1 MPHEP
6 RTDLVHHSIMD
17 VAVLGGTGGLGKLV
31 ADDLRKRG
39 DTVRAL
45 GRKDGDARDPEV
57 VKRLCDG
64 AGAIVNCAGAAV
76 GFGKGWRGY
85 GSVDTPIGLAAV
97 AAAKSTGARL
107 VYTAVFTTPRLRGCA
122 YIEAHER
129 VVDAMSD
136 VDAVVVRPLGFFS
149 AFASLLPLA
158 KKGMLFDIGDGKA
171 RTNPIDERDLA
182 TIVAEATR
190 GDGPRDVPCGGPDV
204 MAREDLFLKVGR
216 LANPDIKLRR
226 LPVWMA
232 RINATLAYPF
242 SPRLAQFMRFA
253 VLLAQSDA
261 IAPALGTRRFDDYCT
276 ELTRTSPLL
285 RERAPAA

>member
-1 MPHEP
+1 
-6 RTDLVHHSIMD
+6 MD
-17 VAVLGGTGGLGKLV
+17 VVVLGGTGGLGKLV
-31 ADDLRKRG
+31 VEELRKRG

-45 GRKDGDARDPEV
+45 GRKDGDARDAEV

-107 VYTAVFTTPRLRGCA
+107 VYTAVFAPPPLRGCA

-129 VVDAMSD
+129 VVDAMSEID
-136 VDAVVVRPLGFFS
+136 GVVVRPLGFFS

-158 KKGMLFDIGDGKA
+158 KKGFLLDIGDGEA
-171 RTNPIDERDLA
+171 RTNPIDEHDLA
-182 TIVAEATR
+182 AIVAEATK
-190 GDGPRDVPCGGPDV
+190 GDGPRDIPCGGPEV
-204 MAREDLFLKVGR
+204 FTREELFLRVGR
-216 LANPDIKLRR
+216 LARPNIKLTR

-232 RINATLAYPF
+232 KINATLAYPI

-253 VLLAQSDA
+253 ILLAQHDA
-261 IAPALGTRRFDDYCT
+261 IAPALGTRRFEDYCA

>member
-1 MPHEP
+1 MPHE
-6 RTDLVHHSIMD
+6 TDADLVHHKAMD
-17 VAVLGGTGGLGKLV
+17 VVVLGGTGGLGKLV
-31 ADDLRKRG
+31 VDELRKRG
-39 DTVRAL
+39 DNVRAL
-45 GRKDGDARDPEV
+45 GRKDGDARDPDV

-85 GSVDTPIGLAAV
+85 GGVDTPIGLAAV

-107 VYTAVFTTPRLRGCA
+107 VYTAVFAPPFLRGCA
-122 YIEAHER
+122 YVEAHER
-129 VVDAMSD
+129 VVDAMAEID
-136 VDAVVVRPLGFFS
+136 GVVVRPLGFFS

-182 TIVAEATR
+182 TIVAEATK

-204 MAREDLFLKVGR
+204 MTREELFLRVGR
-216 LANPDIKLRR
+216 LARPDIKLRR
-226 LPVWMA
+226 VPVWLA
-232 RINATLAYPF
+232 KINATLAYPF

-253 VLLAQSDA
+253 VLLAQHDA
-261 IAPALGTRRFDDYCT
+261 IAPALGTRRFDAYCA

>member
-1 MPHEP
+1 
-6 RTDLVHHSIMD
+6 MD
-17 VAVLGGTGGLGKLV
+17 VVVLGGTGGLGRLV
-31 ADDLRKRG
+31 AEELTRRG
-39 DTVRAL
+39 DRVRAL

-85 GSVDTPIGLAAV
+85 GGVDTPIGLATV

-107 VYTAVFTTPRLRGCA
+107 VYTAVFAPPSLRGCT

-129 VVDAMSD
+129 VVDAMTD
-136 VDAVVVRPLGFFS
+136 VDGVVVRPLGFFS

-158 KKGMLFDIGDGKA
+158 KRGLLFDIGDGKA

-190 GDGPRDVPCGGPDV
+190 GQEPREVSCGGPDV
-204 MAREDLFLKVGR
+204 MTREDLFLRVGR
-216 LANPDIKLRR
+216 LARPDIKLRR
-226 LPVWMA
+226 LPVWLA
-232 RINATLAYPF
+232 RINATLAYPA
-242 SPRLAQFMRFA
+242 SPRLAQFMRFV
-253 VLLAQSDA
+253 VLLAQHDA
-261 IAPALGTRRFDDYCT
+261 IAPALGTRRFADYCA

>member
-1 MPHEP
+1 
-6 RTDLVHHSIMD
+6 MD

-31 ADDLRKRG
+31 VEQLRARG
-39 DTVRAL
+39 DKVRAL

-85 GSVDTPIGLAAV
+85 GGVDTPIGLAAV
-97 AAAKSTGARL
+97 AAAKSSGARL
-107 VYTAVFTTPRLRGCA
+107 VYTAVYAPPTLRGCA
-122 YIEAHER
+122 YVEAHER
-129 VVDAMSD
+129 VVDAMSAID
-136 VDAVVVRPLGFFS
+136 GVVVRPLGFFS

-158 KKGMLFDIGDGKA
+158 KKGLLFDIGSGKA

-182 TIVAEATR
+182 AIIVEATR
-190 GDGPRDVPCGGPDV
+190 GDGARDIPCGGPDV
-204 MAREDLFLKVGR
+204 MAREDLFLRVGR
-216 LANPDIKLRR
+216 LARPDIKLRR
-226 LPVWMA
+226 LPVWLA

-242 SPRLAQFMRFA
+242 TPRLAQFMRFA
-253 VLLAQSDA
+253 IKLAQNDA
-261 IAPALGTRRFDDYCT
+261 IAPVLGTRRFEDYCA